1 MKAETK
7 LNGSRIVLPVVL
19 PLVLLLV
26 GVCVQ
31 VRSQTPPS
39 QNPVEPATTQ
49 NQTQAQINQLPDF
62 APLNLSPEQIQKI
75 RAINA
80 ELKDQRQEANQRL
93 RRAQRALAEAIESP
107 TPNES
112 LIDQRSREVA
122 EAQATTIRLRS
133 LTEAR
138 VLQVMTPEQRVR
150 LREMRERNQAL
161 RRQNQQLPNN
171 GLRPRQQGLQRNANT
186 QPGLTPNQRK
196 VMRRQQ
202 RP

>member
-1 MKAETK
+1 MKAETR
-7 LNGSRIVLPVVL
+7 LRSRPIVLPVG
-19 PLVLLLV
+19 VLLLA

-31 VRSQTPPS
+31 VRSQTPPP

-49 NQTQAQINQLPDF
+49 NQPQAQINQLPDF

-93 RRAQRALAEAIESP
+93 RRSQRALADAIESP
-107 TPNES
+107 TPNEG
-112 LIDQRSREVA
+112 LIEQRSREVA

-138 VLQVMTPEQRVR
+138 ILQVMTPEQRIR
-150 LREMRERNQAL
+150 LREMRQRNQAL
-161 RRQNQQLPNN
+161 RRQNQQLPDN
-171 GLRPRQQGLQRNANT
+171 GLRPRQQGLQRNANP

-196 VMRRQQ
+196 QIRRQQ
-202 RP
+202 RR

>member
-7 LNGSRIVLPVVL
+7 LRSSRIVLPMG
-19 PLVLLLV
+19 VLLLV

-31 VRSQTPPS
+31 VRSQTPPP

-49 NQTQAQINQLPDF
+49 NQPQAQINQLPDL

-80 ELKDQRQEANQRL
+80 ELKEQRQEANQRL
-93 RRAQRALAEAIESP
+93 RRSQRALADAIESS
-107 TPNES
+107 TPNET
-112 LIDQRSREVA
+112 LIEQRSREVA

-138 VLQVMTPEQRVR
+138 ILQVMTPEQRTR
-150 LREMRERNQAL
+150 LREMRQRNQAL
-161 RRQNQQLPNN
+161 RRQNQQLPDN
-171 GLRPRQQGLQRNANT
+171 GLRPRQQRLQRNANT

-196 VMRRQQ
+196 LMRRQQ